1 MHRDFQLGEDDC
13 LCLNGYGFLWD
24 ALVEKNV
31 QWVILRGYTIPP
43 GYNVVTAD
51 AAIRIPPSYP
61 DGGLDMV
68 YFFPALS
75 LKSGRAIAKLTLHP
89 LEGKQYQ
96 QWSRHYPWQPG
107 VHSLCTHLLL
117 IKTWLERELKGAA

>member
-1 MHRDFQLGEDDC
+1 VRRDFQLCEEDSNC
-13 LCLNGYGFLWD
+13 LDAQGYTWD
-24 ALVEKNV
+24 ALVEANV
-31 QWVILRGYTIPP
+31 NWIILRGYLIPA
-43 GYNVVTAD
+43 GYNTAAAD

-75 LKSGRAIAKLTLHP
+75 LVNGRAIAKLTPHP

-96 QWSRHYPWQPG
+96 QWSRHYPWEPG
-107 VHSLCTHLLL
+107 LHTLCTHLLL
-117 IKTWLERELKGAA
+117 IRSWLEQELRKAA